1 MTTDTT
7 PGHEVFGTKPRSYI
21 PASVIAAGLHEMSPA
36 SLRPDGSRP
45 RHLFDV
51 TTEEGRAAHDA
62 FHADRAA
69 WEALKD
75 EAYAR
80 HLAAQGACEGMFGDG
95 I

>member
-1 MTTDTT
+1 MTTDPT
-7 PGHEVFGTKPRSYI
+7 PGHEVYGTTRHIYI
-21 PASVIAAGLHEMSPA
+21 PASVIAAGCYDISPA

-51 TTEEGRAAHDA
+51 TTEEGRAARDA